1 MSRRHSKL
9 IGRWLRAIHWT
20 WSYRVTA
27 YESKIPFKIGH
38 RFPFITKKWIY
49 LNKNDIC
56 ILNNLNIQPLNSVL
70 NSQTATA
77 IPTLDQKLILQFLK
91 SELSK
96 WILMNA
102 SENVRRRFFEVI
114 FTCIDINQLL
124 NQPFYTPTKMNQ
136 FWCKKWSLKHF
147 K

>member
-9 IGRWLRAIHWT
+9 IGRWLRAYWT
-20 WSYRVTA
+20 WNYRATA
-27 YESKIPFKIGH
+27 YESKIPFKSDIASLLSQ
-38 RFPFITKKWIY
+38 KWIY
-49 LNKNDIC
+49 LDKNDIC

-70 NSQTATA
+70 NSQTTTA